1 MTSSAS
7 SSARGDRHVTT
18 SLPREEYATV
28 DLNTPPASPK
38 RADSGSPKVFY
49 PSGRDVSGSTTN
61 RKACIILG
69 LVLTLI
75 TAVII
80 GLFAGIVSTGG
91 SSDDPW
97 HNVAERAEAL
107 ERKVP
112 FLVFKTSTST
122 TTTATKTATTTTPTT
137 STTSTTHTTT
147 QTKTTLTTTTKT
159 VTTTTETNTSTTT
172 STTTLLPYPTLFC
185 FSVMRAHGYE
195 LALVRSQLAQG
206 VSIFGCEAWAVY
218 SDKKTWL
225 TPGPPVRLES
235 VKLNTSLQAKT
246 GRVEHILNTEV
257 FVRAF
262 EAVRADPKF
271 KASDWVVKVDPD
283 AVFFPQRLKQ
293 HILRV
298 APARGGALYFINCKA
313 SFGLFGA
320 LEVFSKRAMETYSD
334 GVHHCKAKLDW
345 KEWGEDLWM
354 RRCMDLLNVQHVND
368 FKLLSDAYCGAQPSP
383 CTAHSVAFHPFKAPE
398 TYFTCW
404 RQGEAS
410 LPSESLSSQVG
421 EEEAGVLVL
430 SDKKKEDTSA
440 SPATFPTE
448 EDEATIKEPQKK
460 KASSAITID
469 IAEKEDT
476 KSLTEQEE
484 FDKEQG
490 TESEKD
496 TKASKLEG
504 L

>member
-1 MTSSAS
+1 
-7 SSARGDRHVTT
+7 VTPP
-18 SLPREEYATV
+18 LPLEEYTSV
-28 DLNTPPASPK
+28 NLHTPPASPT
-38 RADSGSPKVFY
+38 RGQVESPKVFF

-61 RKACIILG
+61 RRACIIVG
-69 LVLTLI
+69 VALTVV
-75 TAVII
+75 TAVIV
-80 GLFAGIVSTGG
+80 GLFAGIVSTSG

-97 HNVAERAEAL
+97 RNVAERAEAL

-112 FLVFKTSTST
+112 FLVFETSTST
-122 TTTATKTATTTTPTT
+122 TTTATTTAT
-137 STTSTTHTTT
+137 STTSTTSMTHTTT
-147 QTKTTLTTTTKT
+147 ETKTTLTTTTKT

-218 SDKKTWL
+218 SDKNTWL

-430 SDKKKEDTSA
+430 SDKKKEEEAGVLVLSDKKKEDTSA